1 MATDLD
7 PIAEN
12 WYRHLD
18 KGQAFRVVDANRE
31 VGVVEI
37 QYFDG
42 DLDELDL
49 DAWYGMEIEL
59 TEAPENWSGPL
70 DVAELDDLGTE
81 VTDTSR
87 EDWAAPLEAVH
98 VPERAAGAEEES
110 NEEWGEGH
118 LQEEPL
124 PGEI

>member
-1 MATDLD
+1 M
-7 PIAEN
+7 
-12 WYRHLD
+12 
-18 KGQAFRVVDANRE
+18 
-31 VGVVEI
+31 VEI

-81 VTDTSR
+81 VTDTQPRGLGGAPGGGACSGAR
-87 EDWAAPLEAVH
+87 SGGGGRVQRGVGRGASAGGAPAGGDLKTSGAAASCLIPYW
-98 VPERAAGAEEES
+98 RT
-110 NEEWGEGH
+110 
-118 LQEEPL
+118 
-124 PGEI
+124 